1 MFEMLLLEYFD
12 ILVFDFEEVFR
23 NLGFRGESVVSVL

>member
-12 ILVFDFEEVFR
+12 ILVFDFEEVLW
-23 NLGFRGESVVSVL
+23 NLGFGGESVVSVL